1 MADLKAFQRRIKKVA
16 KGVETNSNKNIIKL
30 AVIIDQVVTIG
41 TPVDTGHARA
51 NWQAT
56 VGEETEEELDAEDK
70 SGQATIT
77 KARAV
82 LEARQPEQVIHL
94 TNNVKYV
101 PRLNEGSSAQAPA
114 GFVQAGV
121 NTGISAFRGMKVIK

>member
-1 MADLKAFQRRIKKVA
+1 MDLKAFKRRIKKVA
-16 KGVETNSNKNIIKL
+16 QGVEDNSNKNIIKL

-41 TPVDTGHARA
+41 TPVDTGHARL

-56 VGEETEEELDAEDK
+56 VVDETFEELEGEDP
-70 SGQATIT
+70 SGSTAIG

-82 LEARQPEQVIHL
+82 LESRKSEQTIHL

-101 PRLNEGSSAQAPA
+101 PRLNEGWSAQAPA
-114 GFVQAGV
+114 GFVQEAV
-121 NTGISAFRGMKVIK
+121 NVGINAFRGGKVVK